1 MGEGG
6 QGEETRLRLLL
17 AAGEIF
23 AKNGYQAATIRDI
36 CRRAKANV
44 ASVHYHFGS
53 KEKLYEAVLRHAH
66 DEALRRYP
74 PDMGLAAASTP
85 EQKLAAYVRAM
96 LLRMLAKGETS
107 WHGALMAREM
117 VEPTPMLGRFVDRFI
132 LPRAETLRQIV
143 AEILGPGA
151 DPFLAG
157 LCTQSITGQC
167 RNYVFSRPI
176 LARLFPELAFD
187 EPGIERLVAHIVRF
201 SLAALKNYHTEA
213 PGVVPTH
220 SGQVSAAS
228 SGHGRR

>member
-6 QGEETRLRLLL
+6 QGEETRLRLLA
-17 AAGEIF
+17 AAGQLF
-23 AKNGYQAATIRDI
+23 AQKGYRAATIRDI

-74 PDMGLAAASTP
+74 PDMGLDAAGSP
-85 EQKLAAYVRAM
+85 EQKLATYVRSM
-96 LLRMLAKGETS
+96 LLRMLAKDENA

-117 VEPTPMLGRFVDRFI
+117 VEPTPMLARFVDRFI
-132 LPRAETLRQIV
+132 MPRAEILRRIV

-151 DPFLAG
+151 DPFLVG

-167 RNYVFSRPI
+167 RSYVFSRPI
-176 LARLFPELAFD
+176 VARLFPELTFD
-187 EPGIERLVAHIVRF
+187 EQGVERLAEHIARF
-201 SLAALKNYHTEA
+201 SLAAIKNYHGQMDVL
-213 PGVVPTH
+213 PSFGPDVPE
-220 SGQVSAAS
+220 AS
-228 SGHGRR
+228 SGSGRR